1 MRQSASGTHAHAPA
15 PADTPATLST
25 AEFAALNHVKP
36 NTVRQ
41 RLCDTASFYG
51 IRPVKLA
58 SRRLLWPAIMVMV
71 TVDGPTVFQVEGGH
85 HA

>member
-1 MRQSASGTHAHAPA
+1 MRQSASGTHPH
-15 PADTPATLST
+15 TPATAGPPARLTT

-51 IRPVKLA
+51 VRPLKLA
-58 SRRLLWPAIMVMV
+58 TRRLLWPALIV
-71 TVDGPTVFQVEGGH
+71 TVEGPVAASMENDN

>member
-1 MRQSASGTHAHAPA
+1 MRQSALGTHAHAPA

-36 NTVRQ
+36 HSVRQ
-41 RLCDTASFYG
+41 RLCETASFYG
-51 IRPVKLA
+51 VRPLKMA
-58 SRRLLWPAIMVMV
+58 NRRLLWPALLV
-71 TVDGPTVFQVEGGH
+71 TADGPIAASQEGAH

>member
-1 MRQSASGTHAHAPA
+1 MRQSASRTRAHTPA

-25 AEFAALNHVKP
+25 VEFAALNHVKP

-51 IRPVKLA
+51 VRPVKLA
-58 SRRLLWPAIMVMV
+58 TRRLLWPSIMV
-71 TVDGPTVFQVEGGH
+71 TVDGPVVIPVEGGH

>member
-1 MRQSASGTHAHAPA
+1 MRQSASGTHAHTPA

-36 NTVRQ
+36 STVYKH
-41 RLCDTASFYG
+41 LCATASFYG
-51 IRPVKLA
+51 VRPLKLA
-58 SRRLLWPAIMVMV
+58 SRRLLWPALIA
-71 TVDGPTVFQVEGGH
+71 TADGPVPAAMEDGD

>member
-1 MRQSASGTHAHAPA
+1 MRQSALGTHAHTLA
-15 PADTPATLST
+15 PADAPATLST

-41 RLCDTASFYG
+41 RLCATASFYG
-51 IRPVKLA
+51 VRPLKLA
-58 SRRLLWPAIMVMV
+58 NSRLLWPALIA
-71 TVDGPTVFQVEGGH
+71 TADGPIATNLEGGR

>member
-1 MRQSASGTHAHAPA
+1 MRQSASGTHAHTPA
-15 PADTPATLST
+15 TAETPATLST
-25 AEFAALNHVKP
+25 ADFAALNHVKP

-51 IRPVKLA
+51 VRPLKLA
-58 SRRLLWPAIMVMV
+58 TRRLLWPALIV
-71 TVDGPTVFQVEGGH
+71 TVEGPVVASMENDS

>member
-1 MRQSASGTHAHAPA
+1 MRHQSASGTHDHTP

-25 AEFAALNHVKP
+25 AKFAALNHVKP

-41 RLCDTASFYG
+41 RLCATASFYG
-51 IRPVKLA
+51 VRPLKLA
-58 SRRLLWPAIMVMV
+58 NSRLLWPALIA
-71 TVDGPTVFQVEGGH
+71 TADGPVPAATEDGS